1 MKILVTGAKGQL
13 GREIMAQLHKLRTP
27 ALGVDADDFDLCDG
41 AAVMAAVTAYRPN
54 VIIHCAAYTAVD
66 RAETQPERCCAV
78 NGFGTL
84 NVVRAAMA
92 VGATLAYISTDYV
105 FDGSGNQPRATDA
118 PIGPLNVY
126 GLSKLQGEM
135 AVRSLMTRYFIIRTS
150 WVYGPQGSNFV
161 KTMLRLASERSSIT
175 VVDDQIGAPTY
186 APDLAAAVCALV
198 CTECYGVY
206 HATSSG
212 ETSWYG
218 FARAIM
224 AQRGSRCRVL
234 PVSTADYHALAKR
247 PLNSRLD
254 GSSLALAGIPSL
266 PDWQSG
272 LIRCLAA
279 LDAQAENDMHPI
291 K

>member
-1 MKILVTGAKGQL
+1 MKLLVTGAKGQL
-13 GREIMAQLHKLRTP
+13 GHEVMARLHQLRMQ
-27 ALGVDADDFDLCDG
+27 ALGVDAEDFDLRDSK
-41 AAVMAAVTAYRPN
+41 AVMAAVTSYHPD

-66 RAETQPERCCAV
+66 RAETEPERCCAV
-78 NGFGTL
+78 NGLGTL

-92 VGATLAYISTDYV
+92 VGASLAYISTDYV
-105 FDGSGNQPRATDA
+105 FDGSGDQPRATDA

-161 KTMLRLASERSSIT
+161 KTMLRLSSERASVS

-186 APDLAAAVCALV
+186 APDLAAAVCALIR
-198 CTECYGVY
+198 TNNYGVY
-206 HATSSG
+206 HATGSG

-224 AQRGSRCRVL
+224 AQSGRRCRVL
-234 PVSTADYHALAKR
+234 PVSTADYHAPAKR

-254 GSSLALAGIPSL
+254 GSSLALAGIPPL

-272 LIRCLAA
+272 LTRCLAA
-279 LDAQAENDMHPI
+279 LDAPAGNDMHPI